1 MEDGYVE
8 IGCSIFM
15 KGVML
20 PGHGNVLEVLGMGS
34 NINVLICLLFLAV
47 RRGTLS
53 LTTWQC
59 AYPGINAVR

>member
-1 MEDGYVE
+1 
-8 IGCSIFM
+8 M

-20 PGHGNVLEVLGMGS
+20 PGHGNVLEVLGMG
-34 NINVLICLLFLAV
+34 IDIDVLICLLPLGGAE
-47 RRGTLS
+47 GTLS